1 MHIFTYIDKDATI
14 YERNPG
20 DKLVATT
27 QRQNQNTGLDS
38 ILELSK
44 YKIDTT
50 YYNSRIL
57 LKFNE
62 VNLSASLAV
71 HGKTLLNTS
80 HSLKLYTS
88 KVYEIPL
95 KYDVYVHP
103 VSESWDMGTG
113 KSTDSPIIQ
122 DGVSWKY
129 KDGYFKGSGSHW
141 GTSSFNAITQYYQAT
156 GSTNF
161 GGTYY
166 EGHDEAATL
175 YTHVQSFEYETGDLD
190 IDISDTV
197 YKWSDGVFDN
207 EGLIVKRPAT
217 NETEDKPYGNL
228 QFFSRDTHTIYVPRI
243 DTKWDDSSFDTG
255 SLSPID
261 MTKDITLN
269 MKGIKS
275 EYKQVE
281 TPKFKVTGRNRIPTK
296 TYTTQSDYLTFAY
309 LPSTTYY
316 SVRDVSTDENVID
329 FDDYTKVS
337 CDTNGNFFNFRIDTL
352 QPERHYKFLF
362 KVVSGSTT
370 EVFDDDKF
378 QFKVVR

>member
-14 YERNPG
+14 YERTS
-20 DKLVATT
+20 DKFAPTT
-27 QRQNQNTGLDS
+27 ERQNQNTGLDS
-38 ILELSK
+38 ILELNK

-62 VNLSASLAV
+62 VNLSASLAPY
-71 HGKTLLNTS
+71 GKTLLTTN

-88 KVYEIPL
+88 RVYEVPL

-103 VSESWDMGTG
+103 VSESWEMGTG
-113 KSTDSPIIQ
+113 KMSDSPIVQ

-129 KDGYFKGSGSHW
+129 RDGYFSGTGSHW
-141 GTSSFNAITQYYQAT
+141 ATSSFTNSSNVFQTT
-156 GSTNF
+156 GSSNF

-166 EGHDEAATL
+166 EGEDTGETQ
-175 YTHVQSFEYETGDLD
+175 YTHTQTFEYETGDLD
-190 IDISDTV
+190 IDITDTV
-197 YKWSDGVFDN
+197 KKWHQNGFDN
-207 EGLIVKRPAT
+207 EGLIIKRPTT

-243 DTKWDDSSFDTG
+243 DTKWDDSSFETG

-316 SVRDVSTDENVID
+316 SVRDVSTDEAVID

-337 CDTNGNFFNFRIDTL
+337 CDTNGNFFNFRMDTL